1 MKKLLYIGILLT
13 FLFIMPINIFAQPT
27 IPKGLKEMSPA
38 GIIYHKDQTIYWV
51 STSENVPIA
60 WDAGAGAAGY
70 ELSVHWIR
78 GDSTVQVYPA
88 QLTTALTMTLKMPRA
103 GIFVIFVRSYAPDPA
118 DNTKKIYS
126 TDWAK
131 SNDPAYATVDGVAKA
146 WIIIASLPAPGPIV
160 P

>member
-1 MKKLLYIGILLT
+1 MKKILFVGILCSL
-13 FLFIMPINIFAQPT
+13 LFVCTGAFAQPT

-38 GIIYHKDQTIYWV
+38 GIVYHKDQTIYWV
-51 STSENVPIA
+51 STSEDVPIA
-60 WDAGAGAAGY
+60 WDAGAGATGY

-78 GDSTVQVYPA
+78 GDNTVQIYPS
-88 QLTTALTMTLKMPRA
+88 QLTTALTLTLRMPRA

-126 TDWAK
+126 VDWAK
-131 SNDPAYATVDGVAKA
+131 SNDSAYATVDGVAKA